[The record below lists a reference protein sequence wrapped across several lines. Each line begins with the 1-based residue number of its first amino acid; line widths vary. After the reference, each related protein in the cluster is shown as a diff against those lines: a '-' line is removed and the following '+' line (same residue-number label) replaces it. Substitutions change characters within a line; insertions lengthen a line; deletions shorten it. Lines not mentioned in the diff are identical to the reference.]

1 MRNYKKHL
9 DALKKA
15 IGSKVARVV
24 FLDFKDGQYFHKR
37 KKVDI
42 TKINADVLIIDDIP
56 DEPEKEGEGN
66 CPEKEF
72 QTNS

>member
-15 IGSKVARVV
+15 IGSKVARVI
-24 FLDFKDGQYFHKR
+24 FLDFKDGQYFR
-37 KKVDI
+37 KGKKIDI
-42 TKINADVLIIDDIP
+42 TKLNSDVLIVDDIP
-56 DEPEKEGEGN
+56 DEEKEGEGN

>member
-15 IGSKVARVV
+15 IDSKVARVIFV
-24 FLDFKDGQYFHKR
+24 DFKDGQYFHKE

-42 TKINADVLIIDDIP
+42 TKLNADVLIVDDIP
-56 DEPEKEGEGN
+56 PEKEGEGN

>member
-1 MRNYKKHL
+1 MRNYKNHL

-15 IGSKVARVV
+15 IGSKIARVIFV
-24 FLDFKDGQYFHKR
+24 DFKDGQYFR
-37 KKVDI
+37 KGKKIDI

-56 DEPEKEGEGN
+56 DEPEKEGEEN

>member
-15 IGSKVARVV
+15 IGSKVARVIFV
-24 FLDFKDGQYFHKR
+24 DFKDGQYFHNG

-42 TKINADVLIIDDIP
+42 QNIRASAIIIDDI
-56 DEPEKEGEGN
+56 EMKEGEEN
-66 CPEKEF
+66 CPEHEF

>member
-15 IGSKVARVV
+15 IGSKVARVIFV
-24 FLDFKDGQYFHKR
+24 DFKDGQYFRKG

-42 TKINADVLIIDDIP
+42 TKLNADILIVDDVP
-56 DEPEKEGEGN
+56 DEPEKEGEEEN
-66 CPEKEF
+66 ES
-72 QTNS
+72 NR